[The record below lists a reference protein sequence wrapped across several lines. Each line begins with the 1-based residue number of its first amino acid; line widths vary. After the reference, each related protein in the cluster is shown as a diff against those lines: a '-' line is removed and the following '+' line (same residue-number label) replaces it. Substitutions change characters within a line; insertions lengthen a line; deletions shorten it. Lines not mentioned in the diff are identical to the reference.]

1 MRTLDVFTPKRPRN
15 LVLSLAACAL
25 LCAAYAGSRR
35 LAPWSPKHGLGLAC
49 GVGAALVFAANAAHP
64 LRHRLMR
71 WVPTA
76 PWLQAHVHLGLV
88 AFAAVLVH
96 SGFAWPDGELGAGLL
111 GLSAWTALSGALGVL
126 LQKWIPARIADG
138 LRVEALYER
147 IPALRE
153 GLVAEADARV
163 EGAGEVL
170 LRFYRRELR
179 PLLSRPQPSWA
190 FLFDVRAGRE
200 QSLEPLRR
208 TRAFVPPEDRER
220 VEDLV
225 ALYTEKLELDAHLS
239 LQRTLRAWV
248 VLHAPAAGVLLGL
261 VAFHVWAWAWY

>member
-1 MRTLDVFTPKRPRN
+1 LRTIGAFSPKRPRN
-15 LVLSLAACAL
+15 LLLALLACAAL
-25 LCAAYAGSRR
+25 GAVYAGSRR

-71 WVPTA
+71 WIPTR
-76 PWLQAHVHLGLV
+76 PWLQAHIHLGLV
-88 AFAAVLVH
+88 AFCAVLVH
-96 SGFAWPDGELGAGLL
+96 SGFTWPEGGLGAALL
-111 GLSAWTALSGALGVL
+111 GLSAWTALSGGLGVV

-153 GLVAEADARV
+153 ELVAKADALT

-170 LRFYRRELR
+170 ARFYRRDVR
-179 PLLSRPQPSWA
+179 PLLARPQPSWA
-190 FLFDVRAGRE
+190 FLLDVRAGRE

-208 TRAFVPPEDRER
+208 TRAFVPPEDREK
-220 VEDLV
+220 VEDLLT
-225 ALYTEKLELDAHLS
+225 LYTEKLELDAHLS

-248 VLHAPAAGVLLGL
+248 VLHAPAAGLLLGL
-261 VAFHVWAWAWY
+261 MTFHIWAWAWY